1 MPVSLWVELRCCLW
15 GEERQRTRTTGRTS
29 KKNRL
34 TIMLSQ
40 GAIASLD
47 HLKGEPFWHLQA

>member
-1 MPVSLWVELRCCLW
+1 MPVSMWVGLRCCLW
-15 GEERQRTRTTGRTS
+15 GEEQQPRTPGRTG

-34 TIMLSQ
+34 AIMLSQ
-40 GAIASLD
+40 GATASLD